1 MLSNNAKKIVV
12 IHTLA
17 GREAW
22 LRNSLERLKGYDNR
36 YPLVI
41 YFSDPNPP
49 DISFQ
54 SYLGTLPYPVYYFP
68 ERYETGCISYVNR
81 IIQPDEFI
89 YLHDSIEIKDT
100 SIFDMSFNL
109 KWSVHYFERFMCY
122 AGKFR
127 REALDKIVIPVSM
140 TKTDACINED
150 KGAKPEC
157 NSFMWKYFKIED
169 CIWLFP
175 GFKDGKTFQD
185 KFGRRNLVVE
195 NRFIKKYKG
204 TWKWSMIKDDE

>member
-100 SIFDMSFNL
+100 AIFDMSFNF
-109 KWSVHYFERFMCY
+109 KQSVHYFERFMCY

-127 REALDKIVIPVSM
+127 KEALDHIVIPVSK
-140 TKTDACINED
+140 TKTEACVNED
-150 KGAKPEC
+150 KDALPQF
-157 NSFMWKYFKIED
+157 NSFMWKYFKIEH
-169 CIWLFP
+169 CHWLFP
-175 GFKDGKTFQD
+175 GFSESSIFVE
-185 KFGRRNLVVE
+185 KFGRKNMVIE
-195 NRFIKKYKG
+195 NNFLIKYKG
-204 TWKWSMIKDDE
+204 TYKWSLINDNE